1 MRCVVHGDD
10 FTFLGNDEGLD
21 WATTIMQEEYDI
33 KLRGRLGPDKADQK
47 SITILNRCLEWRQ
60 DGIHYEPDPGQV
72 KS

>member
-1 MRCVVHGDD
+1 MVHGDD

-60 DGIHYEPDPGQV
+60 DGIYY
-72 KS
+72 